1 MNQNDVKKMVVSA
14 IMVALSAVLSLIKIV
29 EMPFGGSVTLLSMLP
44 VALVSVMYGIGWGL
58 GTGFVSAVIQLIF
71 GITMDGLLG
80 WGLTA
85 QVLAGSIVLDYLL
98 PFTLIGLAGIFRK
111 YGYLGVCLGTALAVA
126 LRFLSHFASGIILWA
141 NFEEFVA
148 FGQTWVGHPVL
159 YSLCYNGAY
168 MLPELIITVIGTVLL
183 FRSKQVRRL
192 VGME

>member
-14 IMVALSAVLSLIKIV
+14 IMVALGAVLSLIKIV

-44 VALVSVMYGIGWGL
+44 VALVSVMYGLGWGL

-98 PFTLIGLAGIFRK
+98 PFTLIGLAGLFRK
-111 YGYLGVCLGTALAVA
+111 YGYPGVCLGTALAVA
-126 LRFLSHFASGIILWA
+126 LRFLSHFASGVILWA

-148 FGQTWVGHPVL
+148 FGQTWVGHPAL

-192 VGME
+192 AGIE